1 MHPGHDSEQDAVKRR
16 KETRYPVDAEA
27 IVERGNGEQ
36 IQASTVNV
44 SGCGVL
50 LETVGDATLAVG
62 EQVQCGIKLYEGKPP
77 QSWGHGKVIRV
88 ENSRVAIEFKGA

>member
-1 MHPGHDSEQDAVKRR
+1 MDQSNGSDQNDANRRREQRF
-16 KETRYPVDAEA
+16 PVDAEA
-27 IVERGNGEQ
+27 ILERGNGEQ

-44 SGCGVL
+44 SGSGVL
-50 LETVGDATLAVG
+50 LQTPENLTLAVG

>member
-1 MHPGHDSEQDAVKRR
+1 MDQSSSSKPNKPHHRR
-16 KETRYPVDAEA
+16 EERYPVDTEA
-27 IVERGNGEQ
+27 IVERDNGEQ
-36 IQASTVNV
+36 IHASTVNV

-50 LETVGDATLAVG
+50 LETVEGSALTVG
-62 EQVQCGIKLYEGKPP
+62 EHVQCGIKLYEGKPP

>member
-1 MHPGHDSEQDAVKRR
+1 MDQSNGPGQNGDNRRREQ
-16 KETRYPVDAEA
+16 RYPVDADA

-36 IQASTVNV
+36 IQASTVNL
-44 SGCGVL
+44 SGSGVL
-50 LETVGDATLAVG
+50 LETAEGATLAVG
-62 EQVQCGIKLYEGKPP
+62 EQVECGIKLYEGKPP